1 MTLKFDAQ
9 EFDALERVAEKIF
22 RSGVCPPDVKNADAA
37 FAVMLAGAEM
47 GFGPMQSIRSISL
60 VKGKVSLNADAQIAM
75 CTRVRDVCEYFR
87 LAESTAERAT
97 FVTHRKGHPAPVEL
111 TWTFE
116 QAKAAGLTG
125 SSTWRAHPGAMLR
138 ARCGAALARAVYP
151 DLVAGVYDPDEAEE
165 IRRDEP
171 ADQSRPRLA
180 PPSAVN
186 QPPAANDTGPLAA
199 YRARIAAVAT
209 VDELVAVVLAL
220 APTVAAHREAA
231 RAIAQ
236 ARSAELGTG
245 DLAPRVQIA
254 AGITKDPAAWTVV
267 AQVLGGLALATDRK
281 AVGDVV
287 RMQGVAVGKLPEALQ
302 VQLNAARTARLN
314 ALSDLAA
321 GFEAE
326 LNAAGDI
333 PTLEGIGDRIVDAFQ
348 AGRLSAEQAKA
359 LADLQDRLCS
369 GMERAA

>member
-9 EFDALERVAEKIF
+9 QFDALERVAEKIF

-37 FAVMLAGAEM
+37 FAIMLAGAEM
-47 GFGPMQSIRSISL
+47 GFEPMQSIRLISL

-125 SSTWRAHPGAMLR
+125 SSTWKAHPGAMLR

-171 ADQSRPRLA
+171 SDHSRPQLA
-180 PPSAVN
+180 AP
-186 QPPAANDTGPLAA
+186 DPLA
-199 YRARIAAVAT
+199 RFRERAAVAASST
-209 VDELVAVVLAL
+209 ELVALVLSLPVAQRETARPVAETRAQELGESDFAARVAKAEGLSREPSAWSLASDVLA
-220 APTVAAHREAA
+220 E
-231 RAIAQ
+231 
-236 ARSAELGTG
+236 
-245 DLAPRVQIA
+245 IA
-254 AGITKDPAAWTVV
+254 AAKSDEDLTAVLRARGAAVAKLPAAVGG
-267 AQVLGGLALATDRK
+267 VLSACYNQRRK
-281 AVGDVV
+281 A
-287 RMQGVAVGKLPEALQ
+287 
-302 VQLNAARTARLN
+302 
-314 ALSDLAA
+314 LSPPSIAA
-321 GFEAE
+321 GFERE
-326 LNAAGDI
+326 LRAATDI
-333 PTLEGIGDRIVDAFQ
+333 PTLDAIGERLQTAAAAQQLTAAETTHLSALYNGCVDA
-348 AGRLSAEQAKA
+348 L
-359 LADLQDRLCS
+359 
-369 GMERAA
+369 ERPASEAA

>member
-9 EFDALERVAEKIF
+9 QFDALERVAEKIF
-22 RSGVCPPDVKNADAA
+22 RSGVCPADVKNADAA
-37 FAVMLAGAEM
+37 FAIMLAGAEM
-47 GFGPMQSIRSISL
+47 GFEPMQSIRLISL

-171 ADQSRPRLA
+171 ADHSRPRLA
-180 PPSAVN
+180 PP
-186 QPPAANDTGPLAA
+186 PAANDTDPLAT
-199 YRARIAAVAT
+199 YRTRVAAAAG
-209 VDELVAVVLAL
+209 VDELVAVALAL
-220 APTVAAHREAA
+220 VSFRDHAFVKSVIVITHDPDVAA
-231 RAIAQ
+231 RAGRTVWIRDGLVVDPDRHL
-236 ARSAELGTG
+236 RSHLCRRSRRRRRQIYQSG
-245 DLAPRVQIA
+245 DHQPLAGQ
-254 AGITKDPAAWTVV
+254 DPV
-267 AQVLGGLALATDRK
+267 
-281 AVGDVV
+281 
-287 RMQGVAVGKLPEALQ
+287 
-302 VQLNAARTARLN
+302 
-314 ALSDLAA
+314 
-321 GFEAE
+321 
-326 LNAAGDI
+326 
-333 PTLEGIGDRIVDAFQ
+333 
-348 AGRLSAEQAKA
+348 
-359 LADLQDRLCS
+359 
-369 GMERAA
+369 